1 MSNDSVTVNV
11 IIDDMIF
18 NKFSMFE
25 SFHRRRAY
33 LSPLIFATIMSVSAI
48 ICLIM
53 GGMGLI
59 LGATLLFV
67 GLGLPA
73 FRISKIFRAI
83 YAQTKL
89 LDLKNP
95 KTVYS
100 LHFTD
105 APDGIEVTNHGD
117 GDEPLR
123 YEWKSI
129 HGVYRVRGCIYLY
142 VLPEKAY
149 LLPDGQAVEGTDALL
164 LMLTEMLPPEKLHGK
179 YKINH

>member
-1 MSNDSVTVNV
+1 LGNV
-11 IIDDMIF
+11 
-18 NKFSMFE
+18 
-25 SFHRRRAY
+25 
-33 LSPLIFATIMSVSAI
+33 LP
-48 ICLIM
+48 
-53 GGMGLI
+53 
-59 LGATLLFV
+59 GAVLLFL

-73 FRISKIFRAI
+73 YRVSRILRAI
-83 YAQTKL
+83 NLQTRI

-95 KTVYS
+95 KPVYS
-100 LHFTD
+100 LKLTK

-129 HGVYRVRGCIYLY
+129 HGVYRVKGCVYLY

-164 LMLTEMLPPEKLHGK
+164 LMLTEMLPHEKLHGK